1 MLAPDASVI
10 AQGRWDALTNE
21 EQEKF
26 PLICPEFIVELNSK
40 SDRITDLQTRIQDWL
55 NNGVQLA
62 WLIDPDTEIVYI
74 CAPWR
79 TNERSKWF

>member
-40 SDRITDLQTRIQDWL
+40 SDRITDLQTRSKTGSTTVYNWL
-55 NNGVQLA
+55 G
-62 WLIDPDTEIVYI
+62 
-74 CAPWR
+74 
-79 TNERSKWF
+79 